1 MKKFSFVINGND
13 YEVEI
18 LGFEE
23 NTAHVEVNG
32 TLFKRGGQE
41 RSPDDENPYP
51 CEG

>member
-23 NTAHVEVNG
+23 NTAQVEVNG
-32 TLFKRGGQE
+32 TLFNVEVKG
-41 RSPDDENPYP
+41 SPDDENPHS